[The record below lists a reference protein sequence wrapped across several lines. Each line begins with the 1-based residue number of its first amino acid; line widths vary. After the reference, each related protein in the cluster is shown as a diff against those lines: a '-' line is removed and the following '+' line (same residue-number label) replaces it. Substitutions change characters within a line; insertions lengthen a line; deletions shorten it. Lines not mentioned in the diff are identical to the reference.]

1 MRTDP
6 GLSDTQW
13 NVLSEPCPSRT
24 SLARIANKWT
34 AMIVIVL
41 TDGPQR
47 FGAIQQIV
55 QGISG
60 KVLTDTL
67 GALERDGILT
77 RHFYPENPPRVEYE
91 LTALGRTLTEPLTA
105 LGRWAEEHFD
115 EVLDARDRYDDVHDP
130 LSASGAC

>member
-1 MRTDP
+1 MSADS

-13 NVLSEPCPSRT
+13 NVLSESCPSRT

-47 FGAIQQIV
+47 FGAIQQTV

-67 GALERDGILT
+67 RALERDGILT
-77 RHFYPENPPRVEYE
+77 RHSYPENPPRVEYE
-91 LTALGRTLTEPLTA
+91 LTALGRTLTEPPPRWGGGPRSTSTRSWPPGTA
-105 LGRWAEEHFD
+105 ATSRTT
-115 EVLDARDRYDDVHDP
+115 R
-130 LSASGAC
+130 

>member
-1 MRTDP
+1 MSSTPR
-6 GLSDTQW
+6 LSDTQW
-13 NVLSEPCPSRT
+13 NVLSESCPSRT

-47 FGAIQQIV
+47 FGAIQQSV

-67 GALERDGILT
+67 RALQRDGILA
-77 RHFYPENPPRVEYE
+77 RQAYPENPPRVEYD
-91 LTALGRTLTEPLTA
+91 LTSLGRTLIEPLTA

-115 EVLDARDRYDDVHDP
+115 EVLDARDRYDEQNDP
-130 LSASGAC
+130 VTTP